1 MISINLSLNQL
12 LEAVQNLNETEK
24 QQVRQVLD
32 EEDILLTDEQ
42 KHEILRRE
50 SEYKSGQMKTYSL
63 AEVKA
68 SLNFRD

>member
-1 MISINLSLNQL
+1 MISVNLSINQL
-12 LEAVQNLNETEK
+12 IEVIQNLNETEK

-42 KHEILRRE
+42 KQEILRRE
-50 SEYKSGQMKTYSL
+50 NEYKSGSMKTYSL

>member
-12 LEAVQNLNETEK
+12 IEVIQNLSETEK
-24 QQVRQVLD
+24 QQVRNLLD
-32 EEDILLTDEQ
+32 SEEIMLSDEQ

-50 SEYKSGQMKTYSL
+50 SEYKSGRMKTYSL

>member
-42 KHEILRRE
+42 KQEILHRE
-50 SEYKSGQMKTYSL
+50 SEYKSGRMKTYSL
-63 AEVKA
+63 AEVKS